1 MEKLKNKKFLITGAT
16 GYFGRVISEQIANE
30 GADIILLSNN
40 FKRLKLVKKSLE
52 KKYDSHIDII
62 KCNLFDLKSI
72 KKISKQLSKE
82 KYINGLV
89 NCAYSG
95 VTGDIKNIS
104 EKDFLDATK
113 INIIAPYLLIKAL
126 KKKFVQT
133 SIKFNELSSIVN
145 IASIYGIISPEKKNY
160 KFSKDIN
167 PIHYGSS
174 KSAMIQLSKYL
185 ACNLNSKHIRVNS
198 VSPGAFPNFK
208 NKNKNNLSRI
218 KSRIPLGRFGLP
230 IEVARPVIFLLS
242 NDSSYITGSNLI
254 VDGGWISW

>member
-16 GYFGRVISEQIANE
+16 GYLGRVISEQIVNE
-30 GADIILLSNN
+30 GADVILLSNN
-40 FKRLKLVKKSLE
+40 FKRLRLFKQSLE
-52 KKYDSHIDII
+52 KKYDSHIEII

-72 KKISKQLSKE
+72 KNISKQLSKN

-95 VTGDIKNIS
+95 VTGDTKYIL

-113 INIIAPYLLIKAL
+113 INIIAPYVLIKEL
-126 KKKFVQT
+126 EKKFIKT

-145 IASIYGIISPEKKNY
+145 IASIYGIVSPEKKNY
-160 KFSKDIN
+160 KFTKDIN
-167 PIHYGSS
+167 PVHYGPS

-185 ACNLNSKHIRVNS
+185 ACNLNSKYIRVNS
-198 VSPGAFPNFK
+198 VSPGAFPNLK
-208 NKNKNNLSRI
+208 NKNKNNFIRI
-218 KSRIPLGRFGLP
+218 KKRIPLGRFGLP
-230 IEVARPVIFLLS
+230 IELARPVIFLLS

-254 VDGGWISW
+254 VDGGWTSW

>member
-16 GYFGRVISEQIANE
+16 GYLGRVISEQIVNE
-30 GADIILLSNN
+30 GANVILLSNN
-40 FKRLKLVKKSLE
+40 FKKLKLVKKSLE

-72 KKISKQLSKE
+72 KKISKQLSKD

-95 VTGDIKNIS
+95 VTGNIKNIS

-113 INIIAPYLLIKAL
+113 INVIAPYILIKAL
-126 KKKFVQT
+126 EKKFVQT
-133 SIKFNELSSIVN
+133 SIKFKELSSIVN
-145 IASIYGIISPEKKNY
+145 IASIYGIVSPEKKNY
-160 KFSKDIN
+160 KFTKDIN
-167 PIHYGSS
+167 PVHYGPS

-198 VSPGAFPNFK
+198 VSPGAFPNLK
-208 NKNKNNLSRI
+208 NKNKKNFIKI

-230 IEVARPVIFLLS
+230 IEVAKPVIFLLS
-242 NDSSYITGSNLI
+242 NDSSYVTGSNLI
-254 VDGGWISW
+254 VDGGWTSW